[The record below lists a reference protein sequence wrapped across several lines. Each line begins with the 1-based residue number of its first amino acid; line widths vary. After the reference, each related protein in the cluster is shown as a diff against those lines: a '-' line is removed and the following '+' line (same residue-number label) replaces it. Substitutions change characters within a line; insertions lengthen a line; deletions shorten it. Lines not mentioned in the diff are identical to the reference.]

1 MMSDIDASQAV
12 TTTTRR
18 NSDGTAF
25 VVTCDPLGKVLSEEV
40 APDTVP
46 SEPTD
51 IERLAAVLVDKTGM
65 TDEEAAKAL
74 GVDAAR
80 LTKARER
87 VSEAVTDAEPVK
99 R

>member
-1 MMSDIDASQAV
+1 MMPDVDASQAV
-12 TTTTRR
+12 TTTTRLNR
-18 NSDGTAF
+18 DGTAT
-25 VVTCDPLGKVLSEEV
+25 VVTCDPLGKVLGEEV

-74 GVDAAR
+74 RVDAAR
-80 LTKARER
+80 LTRARER
-87 VSEAVTDAEPVK
+87 VAEAVADTEPGK
-99 R
+99 P